1 MWTPRRFGIGSPP
14 GESSFP
20 RNRKRREIRP
30 VAVGEGLTIKVNA
43 NIGSSRDHAD
53 ISLEMEKMRAAVAC
67 GADAVMDLSTGG
79 PIDAIRRAIL
89 AECPVPIGTV
99 PLYQIAADGNSRGK
113 SWVELTADDFFAGI
127 EKQAIEG
134 VDFMTVHCGVTRA
147 SVERLVR
154 EGRRLDI
161 VSRGGSLLA
170 EWMDFN
176 GLENPFYDQYDRLLA
191 ICREFDITISL
202 GDGLRPGC
210 VADATDRAQVYELM
224 TLGELTE
231 RAWAK
236 DVQVMVEGP
245 GHVPMHQIAANMVL
259 QKRLCHGAPFYVLGP
274 LVTDIAPGYDH
285 ITSAIGGAIA
295 GWNGADFLCYVT
307 PSEHLRLPPVED
319 VREGVIATR
328 IAAHAADI
336 ARGIPG
342 AMDWDNKMADA
353 RGALDWKAQI
363 ELSIDPERA
372 SAWRGEAFP
381 PRTNRPA
388 RCARTCAPSRR
399 RGRRSGKGRTRRI
412 HRYFAGRI
420 ACVFSRNDSANRSGK
435 AATSRFPA
443 AMAMGAAF
451 DSRSSRASRG
461 SRITSRNTIRIESSA
476 PFSSPVA
483 IPASRSDPDNFDFR
497 TRSSISP
504 PISRTARYTARKTT
518 A

>member
-1 MWTPRRFGIGSPP
+1 MTLMHRARQGEIPP
-14 GESSFP
+14 AIALAAQSEHVAPEKLRDLIAAGRVVIP
-20 RNRKRREIRP
+20 RNRIRREIRP
-30 VAVGEGLTIKVNA
+30 VAIGEGLTIKVNA
-43 NIGSSRDHAD
+43 NVGSSRDRAD
-53 ISLEMEKMRAAVAC
+53 ISLEMEKMRAAVAA

-79 PIDAIRRAIL
+79 PIDEIRRAIL
-89 AECPVPIGTV
+89 AGCPVPVGTV
-99 PLYQIAADGNSRGK
+99 PLYQAAVDGNLKGK

-127 EKQAIEG
+127 EKQAGDG
-134 VDFMTVHCGVTRA
+134 VDFMMVHCGVTRA

-170 EWMDFN
+170 EWMEHN
-176 GLENPFYDQYDRLLA
+176 GQENPFYEQYDRLLA
-191 ICREFDITISL
+191 ICREYDITISL

-210 VADATDRAQVYELM
+210 LADATDRAQVHELM

-295 GWNGADFLCYVT
+295 GWSGADFLCYVT

-342 AMDWDNKMADA
+342 AMDRDNQMADA
-353 RGALDWKAQI
+353 RAALDWKAQI
-363 ELSIDPERA
+363 ALSIDPERA
-372 SAWRGEAFP
+372 SAWRGGSLPTADEAAC
-381 PRTNRPA
+381 TM
-388 RCARTCAPSRR
+388 CADLCAI
-399 RGRRSGKGRTRRI
+399 K
-412 HRYFAGRI
+412 
-420 ACVFSRNDSANRSGK
+420 
-435 AATSRFPA
+435 TSRKA
-443 AMAMGAAF
+443 
-451 DSRSSRASRG
+451 
-461 SRITSRNTIRIESSA
+461 IRKE
-476 PFSSPVA
+476 
-483 IPASRSDPDNFDFR
+483 
-497 TRSSISP
+497 
-504 PISRTARYTARKTT
+504 
-518 A
+518 